1 MESRSDNEILTF
13 AAHLGIDRTYMS
25 TFFMDLNNESVI
37 IWEQLTRLLR
47 DTLHFTAI
55 KTQDGRNVTF
65 HPPQFTIG
73 GVLFTSPMEEACK
86 YKTIVLKHNF

>member
-1 MESRSDNEILTF
+1 
-13 AAHLGIDRTYMS
+13 MS
-25 TFFMDLNNESVI
+25 SFFMDLNNESVI

-65 HPPQFTIG
+65 HTPQFTIG
-73 GVLFTSPMEEACK
+73 GVLFTSSMEEACK
-86 YKTIVLKHNF
+86 YKTIVLKHNFSFNF